1 MRYAMSMILAATLC
15 GAPAMLGCDK
25 EVSHERTVTET
36 SGGGVKVKEQTV
48 TEHPD
53 GSVSKTTETNR
64 TNP

>member
-1 MRYAMSMILAATLC
+1 MRYLKCLMLAASLC

-25 EVSHERTVTET
+25 EVSHEKTVTDT
-36 SGGGVKVKEQTV
+36 GSGTKVKEQTV

-53 GSVSKTTETNR
+53 GSMTKTTETQR